1 VGETQPILVFFDGVC
16 HLCQGTVKFILKRDR
31 NRRFAFA
38 PLQGETAQ
46 AYLDMTVEENTSP
59 ESVIVWHQGK
69 KLERAAAIF
78 YILLYLPWPWK
89 LLSVF
94 RFLPSF
100 VSDPLYRFVA
110 RNRYRWFGRSASC
123 MMPRPEW
130 KEQFLP

>member
-1 VGETQPILVFFDGVC
+1 VGESQPILVFFDGVC

-31 NRRFAFA
+31 NRLFAFA
-38 PLQGETAQ
+38 PLQGETAK
-46 AYLDMTVEENTSP
+46 AYLNMAVDETAAP

-69 KLERAAAIF
+69 KLERSAAIF
-78 YILLYLPWPWK
+78 HILRYLPGPWK

-110 RNRYRWFGRSASC
+110 RNRYRWFGRAESC
-123 MMPRPEW
+123 MMPKPEW

>member
-1 VGETQPILVFFDGVC
+1 VGEAQPILVFFDGVC
-16 HLCQGTVKFILKRDR
+16 HLCQGTVQLILKRDR

-38 PLQGETAQ
+38 PLQGETAK
-46 AYLDMTVEENTSP
+46 AYLNITVDENTAP
-59 ESVIVWHQGK
+59 DSVIVWHQGK
-69 KLERAAAIF
+69 KLERAAAFF

-110 RNRYRWFGRSASC
+110 LTRYRWFGRSASC

>member
-31 NRRFAFA
+31 KRLFAFA
-38 PLQGETAQ
+38 PLQGETAKR
-46 AYLDMTVEENTSP
+46 YLHLTAAEVAEPD
-59 ESVIVWHQGK
+59 SVVVWDKGRR
-69 KLERAAAIF
+69 LERAAAIF
-78 YILLYLPWPWK
+78 YILRFMPWPWK

-110 RNRYRWFGRSASC
+110 RNRYRWFGRSESC
-123 MMPRPEW
+123 MMPKPEW